1 MMKYSNNKEKVNLA
15 VSFTILQVLEKQKIE
30 ILFFIKSLKLII
42 KITKLIV
49 KIKMIQIIKI
59 KKKLKLFSLISTLF
73 GNKDIQEL

>member
-15 VSFTILQVLEKQKIE
+15 VTFTILQVLEKQKIE

>member
-1 MMKYSNNKEKVNLA
+1 MKYSNNKEKVNLA
-15 VSFTILQVLEKQKIE
+15 VTFTILQVLEKQKIE

-59 KKKLKLFSLISTLF
+59 KKKLKLFSLIPTLF
-73 GNKDIQEL
+73 ENKDIQEL

>member
-1 MMKYSNNKEKVNLA
+1 MKYSNNKEKVNLA

-73 GNKDIQEL
+73 ENKDIQEL

>member
-59 KKKLKLFSLISTLF
+59 KKKLKLFSPISTLF

>member
-15 VSFTILQVLEKQKIE
+15 VTFTILQVLEKQKIE

-59 KKKLKLFSLISTLF
+59 KKKLKLFSLIPTLF
-73 GNKDIQEL
+73 ENKDIQEL

>member
-15 VSFTILQVLEKQKIE
+15 VSFTILRVLEKQKIE

-59 KKKLKLFSLISTLF
+59 KKKLKLFSPISTLF